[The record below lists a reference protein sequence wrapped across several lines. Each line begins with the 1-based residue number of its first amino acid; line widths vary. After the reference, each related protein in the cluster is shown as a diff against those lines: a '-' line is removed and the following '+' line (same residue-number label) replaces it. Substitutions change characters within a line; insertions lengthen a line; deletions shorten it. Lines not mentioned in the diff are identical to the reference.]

1 MALFRRIM
9 FGLLAAGVL
18 SFIVAP
24 LLIPATTSGTMTNRE
39 AAASGEFVSLNG
51 LDVHIEKQEYTGTC
65 TCNAPLI
72 VLMHG
77 FGASTFSWR
86 DVIDPLSAAGTVVAY
101 DRPGFGF
108 TERPTSWTG
117 ENPYGF
123 AGNFALLDALIERF
137 GAGKEIV
144 LVGHSAGG
152 QLAAE
157 YTRLNPTK
165 VQRLVLADP
174 AILTTGAGPEWLNVV
189 LRIPQMDSL
198 GPLLVAGIASSG
210 DDLLRQSYDNQ
221 AALTPEVYDGYHQP
235 LKVIGWERGFWEFT
249 TAPRANDL
257 VANLATI
264 ATPTLL
270 ITGDNDT
277 VVPTSDTEKLA
288 TLMPN
293 TTLVVIPQSGHLPQ
307 EEQAA
312 LFATALT
319 DWLTGEQ

>member
-1 MALFRRIM
+1 M
-9 FGLLAAGVL
+9 FGLLAAGFLAFLV
-18 SFIVAP
+18 VP
-24 LLIPATTSGTMTNRE
+24 LLIPATTTGTMTNR
-39 AAASGEFVSLNG
+39 AASTSGEFVSLNG
-51 LDVHIEKQEYTGTC
+51 LDVHIEKRDYSGAC
-65 TCNAPLI
+65 NCNAPLI

-86 DVIDPLSAAGTVVAY
+86 DVIGPLSAAGTVVAY

-123 AGNFALLDALIERF
+123 AGNFALLGALIERF

-157 YTRLNPTK
+157 YARLNPSR

-189 LRIPQMDSL
+189 LNIPQMDSL

-210 DDLLRQSYDNQ
+210 DDLLRQSYNDQ
-221 AALTPEVYDGYHQP
+221 ATLTQEVYDGYHQP
-235 LKVIGWERGFWEFT
+235 LKVMGWERGFWEFT

-257 VANLATI
+257 VANLTAI
-264 ATPTLL
+264 DTPTLL

-277 VVPTSDTEKLA
+277 VVPTSDTEKLT

-307 EEQAA
+307 EEQA
-312 LFATALT
+312 TAFS
-319 DWLTGEQ
+319 DAVIAWLGSPLP